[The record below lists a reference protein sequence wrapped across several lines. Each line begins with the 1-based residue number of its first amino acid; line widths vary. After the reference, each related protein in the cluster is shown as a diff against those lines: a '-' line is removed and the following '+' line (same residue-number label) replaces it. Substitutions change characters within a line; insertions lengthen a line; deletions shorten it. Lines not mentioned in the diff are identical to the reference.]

1 MKPQPSSIT
10 FTSAT
15 RSSATLISATLI
27 ATLSLAAGCKQTTDK
42 AEPTT
47 TVTTN
52 TTPATTPK
60 QTTSKTSDPQET
72 PTPTQATPTQT
83 TGRLSDP
90 AQTITTPATKT
101 STITAKPGPK
111 PGPRKTTPTQQPNSP
126 TPQQPKGKKYKV
138 CDLNTLPPETARI
151 AALIRAGGPFK
162 HPRKDGS
169 TFGNREGRLPKERR
183 GYYREYTV
191 LTPGVKHRGAR
202 RIVTGGNPA
211 TNPPFWYYTKDHY
224 GSFCLIGGA

>member
-60 QTTSKTSDPQET
+60 QTTSKTSDPQKT
-72 PTPTQATPTQT
+72 PTPTQT
-83 TGRLSDP
+83 TSRLSDP